1 MAFNWN
7 TSEEEVAL
15 YLSVIAER
23 KEEEEN
29 PLGISRTRPANDM
42 PFVSHILNQCITQID
57 SSHFEH
63 ERLEESIK
71 LFSKVRAS
79 EEAIEKAILD
89 EARFSN
95 HIENIYDDEQ
105 DKALAALLTRI
116 WNTPFNKL
124 NLQLIS
130 EFDKSIANKGIRK
143 RGKGKVCIANKG
155 RVVFTPPD
163 NNKKIIELLEDWLT
177 LRIPRDQSKVCVY
190 LAVSHYQFESIH
202 PFYDGNGRIGRAL
215 LLCYFRYLTGAS
227 MIPAMSKHIYKNKQ
241 DYYSALNAPRFRGD
255 FIEVCSFIQNIFQD
269 GIAESYC
276 YLRS

>member
-1 MAFNWN
+1 MTFNWD

-15 YLSVIAER
+15 YLTVLAER

-29 PLGISRTRPANDM
+29 PLGISRTKPANDLPLM
-42 PFVSHILNQCITQID
+42 APILKLCKTQID

-63 ERLEESIK
+63 ERLNESIK
-71 LFSKVRAS
+71 LFSKARAS
-79 EEAIEKAILD
+79 EEAITKAIFD
-89 EARFSN
+89 EARHSN
-95 HIENIYDDEQ
+95 YIENIYDEHQ

-116 WNTPFNKL
+116 WNTPFDQL

-130 EFDKSIANKGIRK
+130 EFDKSIANRGIRK

-163 NNKKIIELLEDWLT
+163 NNKKIMELLEDWLS
-177 LRIPRDQSKVCVY
+177 LRTVNNQSNICIN

-215 LLCYFRYLTGAS
+215 LLCYFRYVTGAT
-227 MIPAMSKHIYKNKQ
+227 MVPAISKHICKHKQ
-241 DYYSALNAPRFRGD
+241 DYYSSLNAPRFRGD
-255 FIEVCSFIQNIFQD
+255 FIELCSFIQNIFQD
-269 GIAESYC
+269 GIAEAYC
-276 YLRS
+276 YLDS